1 MLGKGLVRVRGRSD
15 DGQVVTWMSGE
26 CQGKPG
32 ERQVNFRWSLNSL
45 NQGKVRVLWGSG
57 EGQMMVRWSGEHQVN
72 IRWISIWAWLCWTWN
87 LLFCV
92 IGWRAVWCWD
102 QSDIK
107 HLVNHNNNLITPAEM
122 GEGEQTQFILLNIL
136 LSNFLQ
142 NDDFHWIL

>member
-15 DGQVVTWMSGE
+15 DGQVVRWISGE

-72 IRWISIWAWLCWTWN
+72 VRWISIWAWLCWTWN
-87 LLFCV
+87 LFNTVLEICPGLYKFYGPKVQWVMILHSSPKVPTFHLFV
-92 IGWRAVWCWD
+92 D
-102 QSDIK
+102 
-107 HLVNHNNNLITPAEM
+107 LITPKM
-122 GEGEQTQFILLNIL
+122 CQVCQNIFRDHILKV
-136 LSNFLQ
+136 
-142 NDDFHWIL
+142 